1 MNAQCTC
8 LFMLSENKQIKDR
21 GYQLMLSFYQL
32 ARGPLTFFECGP
44 LVHLFEYPCCK
55 VCSDRQMMLNS
66 ELTSSLFQVCL
77 RMERD
82 ACPLEAQGRS
92 STGRPLGSAVGPPP
106 SRLSSKTCSSN
117 CRTVCIMLGQYI

>member
-44 LVHLFEYPCCK
+44 LVHLFEYPC
-55 VCSDRQMMLNS
+55 
-66 ELTSSLFQVCL
+66 
-77 RMERD
+77 
-82 ACPLEAQGRS
+82 
-92 STGRPLGSAVGPPP
+92 STTTDLYPVSCGSA
-106 SRLSSKTCSSN
+106 K
-117 CRTVCIMLGQYI
+117 MFYH